1 LVEPRAL
8 TAAESSSLGH
18 HAASSD
24 ETRSAPD
31 IRGYF
36 QQSPAWKKSVA
47 EATGLLLVA
56 PSARRA
62 EAPQEAERVEKRE
75 ALVEPR
81 ALTAAESSSLGH
93 HAASSD
99 ETRSAPD
106 IRGYFQQSPEWK
118 KSVAEAF
125 LIPRSGGLLDEGSAD
140 AIALVSG
147 TPSSSD
153 SDRLIILVSAGAT
166 EPDAVVEPAIG
177 LADVPMIALADEP
190 AAASP
195 PRDRSPTGS
204 RLRPRDSGIERR
216 DAARRDPCGESLK
229 ACKDALQFLRDD
241 DIASIDLDIRV
252 GGTPGNDYPCE
263 CRLEGETFQPRRF
276 ASTTMTWKAAGYC
289 HKPLYFEDWELE
301 RYGHSRGM
309 FLDPFIAG
317 AHFFVT
323 LPILPYKA
331 GMQAPWE
338 CVYPLGYYRPGSC
351 APWTV
356 PGVPYSPRGFAV
368 QAATVTGLVFLLP

>member
-1 LVEPRAL
+1 M
-8 TAAESSSLGH
+8 TSSSPKKPQITALIRSRSEWRRGRLAVGGLC
-18 HAASSD
+18 AAL
-24 ETRSAPD
+24 
-31 IRGYF
+31 
-36 QQSPAWKKSVA
+36 VA
-47 EATGLLLVA
+47 GAGLLLVGRGNGAATPVPILA
-56 PSARRA
+56 PTSVSSPAPQTPEESELVVFPERPEI
-62 EAPQEAERVEKRE
+62 EAPAE
-75 ALVEPR
+75 L
-81 ALTAAESSSLGH
+81 LTAGIL
-93 HAASSD
+93 
-99 ETRSAPD
+99 
-106 IRGYFQQSPEWK
+106 
-118 KSVAEAF
+118 
-125 LIPRSGGLLDEGSAD
+125 
-140 AIALVSG
+140 LVSG
-147 TPSSSD
+147 ASNSAADAPAAEIVLAAGTSLEGVGD
-153 SDRLIILVSAGAT
+153 NDHGIILVSAGST
-166 EPDAVVEPAIG
+166 EADAVIEPAID
-177 LADVPMIALADEP
+177 LSEVPVIALADEP
-190 AAASP
+190 AP
-195 PRDRSPTGS
+195 PNPLRDRDRGQAGS
-204 RLRPRDSGIERR
+204 RLRSRDAGTARR
-216 DAARRDPCGESLK
+216 DAARKDPCGEASK
-229 ACKDALQFLRDD
+229 ACRDALQFLRED

-263 CRLEGETFQPRRF
+263 CRLEGETFQQRRF
-276 ASTTMTWKAAGYC
+276 ASMTMTWKAAGYC

>member
-1 LVEPRAL
+1 MTSSSRRKLRTTAL
-8 TAAESSSLGH
+8 TPSRSERFPGRPLLVGGLCAALLAG
-18 HAASSD
+18 A
-24 ETRSAPD
+24 
-31 IRGYF
+31 G
-36 QQSPAWKKSVA
+36 
-47 EATGLLLVA
+47 LLVA
-56 PSARRA
+56 GRGGEENLAAAVRQPPAAPPAAPVEHDLVVFPVAPAVLPLDLPA
-62 EAPQEAERVEKRE
+62 EGI
-75 ALVEPR
+75 L
-81 ALTAAESSSLGH
+81 
-93 HAASSD
+93 
-99 ETRSAPD
+99 
-106 IRGYFQQSPEWK
+106 
-118 KSVAEAF
+118 
-125 LIPRSGGLLDEGSAD
+125 
-140 AIALVSG
+140 LVSG
-147 TPSSSD
+147 GSGGHNDAPEAEIVLAFGMPAEID
-153 SDRLIILVSAGAT
+153 ADPDRGIILVSAGAT
-166 EPDAVVEPAIG
+166 EPDAVIEPAIG

-195 PRDRSPTGS
+195 PRDRPPAGS